1 MTRFSIVLTIAFLM
15 GACVAPP
22 SPLRIEL
29 VLANG
34 RVIDPASGT
43 DEVLNI
49 GITGGKVVAMSAAPL
64 GGDQVIDVTGLVVA
78 PGFVDIHAHGLDPYS
93 SSFQVRDGVTTA
105 LELEGG
111 AFPMQEWYEEREG
124 RWLTNFGA
132 SAGQGRVRRSI
143 LGAGSNRESLQPD
156 QLRLLQEKISSAID
170 TGAIGIGV
178 GLEYTPGASREEIYR
193 MFELAAERSVTV
205 FIHVRSGVPDEPRHA
220 VGAMQEALANAA
232 VTGSSLH
239 ILHVTSM
246 ALGHTPLV
254 LEMIEN
260 AQGQGLDVTT
270 EVYPYT
276 AWATSIQ
283 SVLFEG
289 DWQHDQSATY
299 QDLEWA
305 ATGERLTPETF
316 QVFRSQ
322 GGQVIGHVIPL
333 EAVEMAVTHKDVIIA
348 SDGMRL
354 EGGGH
359 PRGAGTF
366 ARVLGRYVREDG
378 SLTLMDALRKMTLL
392 PAQRLES
399 FVPAMRN
406 KGRIQVGSD
415 ADITVFDAASII
427 DRATFQSPAQPS
439 DGIRYVLVNG
449 SVVVR
454 EGALVEGV
462 YPGQPIRSVVT
473 DRPPPS

>member
-1 MTRFSIVLTIAFLM
+1 
-15 GACVAPP
+15 
-22 SPLRIEL
+22 
-29 VLANG
+29 
-34 RVIDPASGT
+34 
-43 DEVLNI
+43 
-49 GITGGKVVAMSAAPL
+49 
-64 GGDQVIDVTGLVVA
+64 
-78 PGFVDIHAHGLDPYS
+78 
-93 SSFQVRDGVTTA
+93 
-105 LELEGG
+105 
-111 AFPMQEWYEEREG
+111 
-124 RWLTNFGA
+124 
-132 SAGQGRVRRSI
+132 
-143 LGAGSNRESLQPD
+143 
-156 QLRLLQEKISSAID
+156 
-170 TGAIGIGV
+170 
-178 GLEYTPGASREEIYR
+178 
-193 MFELAAERSVTV
+193 
-205 FIHVRSGVPDEPRHA
+205 
-220 VGAMQEALANAA
+220 
-232 VTGSSLH
+232 
-239 ILHVTSM
+239 
-246 ALGHTPLV
+246 
-254 LEMIEN
+254 
-260 AQGQGLDVTT
+260 
-270 EVYPYT
+270 
-276 AWATSIQ
+276 
-283 SVLFEG
+283 
-289 DWQHDQSATY
+289 
-299 QDLEWA
+299 
-305 ATGERLTPETF
+305 
-316 QVFRSQ
+316 
-322 GGQVIGHVIPL
+322 
-333 EAVEMAVTHKDVIIA
+333 MAVTHKDVIIA

>member
-1 MTRFSIVLTIAFLM
+1 MTRFSIGLTTAFLLV
-15 GACVAPP
+15 ACVASP
-22 SPLRIEL
+22 SLLRIEL

-43 DEVLNI
+43 DEVLNV

-64 GGDQVIDVTGLVVA
+64 DGDQVIDVTGLVVA
-78 PGFVDIHAHGLDPYS
+78 PGFVDIHSHGLDPYT

-143 LGAGSNRESLQPD
+143 LGDGSNRGALQPD

-170 TGAIGIGV
+170 TGAIGIG
-178 GLEYTPGASREEIYR
+178 LTPEYTPGASREEIYR
-193 MFELAAERSVTV
+193 MFELAAKRGVTV

-239 ILHVTSM
+239 IVHVTSM
-246 ALGHTPLV
+246 ALSHTPLV

-260 AQGQGLDVTT
+260 AQGRGLDVTT
-270 EVYPYT
+270 EVYPYP
-276 AWATSIQ
+276 AWATSIE
-283 SVLFEG
+283 SALFEG
-289 DWQHDQSATY
+289 DWQHDQSVTY

-316 QVFRSQ
+316 QGISKPGWPGHRPRHPVGGRGNGGKTQ
-322 GGQVIGHVIPL
+322 GRHHRVGWN
-333 EAVEMAVTHKDVIIA
+333 AA
-348 SDGMRL
+348 
-354 EGGGH
+354 
-359 PRGAGTF
+359 RGRRAPPW
-366 ARVLGRYVREDG
+366 GRYVCEGAGPIRPRRRFIDIDG
-378 SLTLMDALRKMTLL
+378 RAQKDDASAGAGDWNRSSPPCGTRVVSRWARMPLSPSLTRL
-392 PAQRLES
+392 PSSIEPLSSRLHSPRTES
-399 FVPAMRN
+399 
-406 KGRIQVGSD
+406 D
-415 ADITVFDAASII
+415 T
-427 DRATFQSPAQPS
+427 
-439 DGIRYVLVNG
+439 YW
-449 SVVVR
+449 
-454 EGALVEGV
+454 
-462 YPGQPIRSVVT
+462 
-473 DRPPPS
+473 